1 MKVDD
6 KDGESKTIPLLKV
19 YRVFNAAQCKGLS
32 LGAIAPTPTV
42 EPISAAQAIVDG
54 MPNPPRIDHDGG
66 DRAYYVPTMDSIH
79 MPAVNDFHGAGEYHA
94 TLFHELSHS
103 TGHATLLNRH
113 GLETGIAPFGSA
125 VYSKEELAAE
135 FGAAFL
141 CATAGIDNTL
151 DNSASYINGWS
162 KALQADKR
170 LVITAASQGQ
180 KAADYIIVGGE

>member
-54 MPNPPRIDHDGG
+54 MSNPPSIDHDGG
-66 DRAYYVPTMDSIH
+66 NRAYYVPTMDSIH
-79 MPAVNDFHGAGEYHA
+79 MPAINTFHGAGEYHA
-94 TLFHELSHS
+94 TIFHELSHS
-103 TGHATLLNRH
+103 TGHKSRLDRDS
-113 GLETGIAPFGSA
+113 LETPAPFGSPI
-125 VYSKEELAAE
+125 YSREELVAE

-141 CATAGIDNTL
+141 CAQAGIDNTIG
-151 DNSASYINGWS
+151 NSASYINGWS
-162 KALQADKR
+162 KALKADRR

-180 KAADYIIVGGE
+180 RAADCVTGGE